1 MNDPWQIL
9 ILDANT
15 ATEKDVKAAYARLLK
30 QHRPDTDPQG
40 FRRVREAYEVALAM
54 VRQRDAEGTPI
65 PSYASESGE
74 GAETDQEQGMPEET
88 ASSPPAFEL
97 PEAVQPSLEEMQRAA
112 EAGHTEQIEAALQA
126 FHEACESSHV
136 EATVRSLA
144 LERAFAGDAKL
155 LAPAIPDRML
165 LRLAEL
171 GQVSLPHLVLSVWTE
186 EGRHERVRQ
195 FGRAMLDQARQLA
208 SPDGA
213 ILMARVGVV
222 VGLESPA
229 LATDLGNRAFPHLPV
244 DARTQIMGRLE
255 HEAALGKIF
264 EEVTPAMKPFWFERL
279 RNNQEAHDWS
289 DSRSLRALE
298 DLVQRNRYVWHGWG
312 IIQQMLPPER
322 WAQVEG
328 RLQQQAQQVA
338 QSTPSAASFPTWIV
352 IPILIIGLNVLRF
365 VGSDSSSF
373 RSKPSYAPTM
383 YDKSERERWEKE
395 RREKEIFESVWNA
408 TKPSSTVDPNG
419 KLTIPSVMD
428 PPG

>member
-1 MNDPWQIL
+1 
-9 ILDANT
+9 
-15 ATEKDVKAAYARLLK
+15 
-30 QHRPDTDPQG
+30 
-40 FRRVREAYEVALAM
+40 
-54 VRQRDAEGTPI
+54 
-65 PSYASESGE
+65 
-74 GAETDQEQGMPEET
+74 
-88 ASSPPAFEL
+88 
-97 PEAVQPSLEEMQRAA
+97 
-112 EAGHTEQIEAALQA
+112 
-126 FHEACESSHV
+126 
-136 EATVRSLA
+136 
-144 LERAFAGDAKL
+144 
-155 LAPAIPDRML
+155 
-165 LRLAEL
+165 
-171 GQVSLPHLVLSVWTE
+171 
-186 EGRHERVRQ
+186 
-195 FGRAMLDQARQLA
+195 
-208 SPDGA
+208 
-213 ILMARVGVV
+213 VV

-289 DSRSLRALE
+289 DPRSLRALE

-428 PPG
+428 PPGKDPRGSPVGVPGPAVNPWVPPLVNPPSSSNPAQGGIKTGDDLLRPLRGPVFLDGTQPVKPAP